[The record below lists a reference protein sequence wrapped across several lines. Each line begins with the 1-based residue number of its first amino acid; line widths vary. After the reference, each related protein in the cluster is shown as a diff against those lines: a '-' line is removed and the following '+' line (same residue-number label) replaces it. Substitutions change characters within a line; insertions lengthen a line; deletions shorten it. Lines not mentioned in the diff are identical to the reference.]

1 MEAISGIF
9 LILILIGM
17 ILLLRLIGAWM
28 FRINEIINLQKETN
42 NILREI
48 RFDLKEKKEL
58 ENNLEEENSK

>member
-1 MEAISGIF
+1 MQIIL
-9 LILILIGM
+9 LIPILIGM
-17 ILLLRLIGAWM
+17 ILLGRLIGAWM

>member
-1 MEAISGIF
+1 MQIIL
-9 LILILIGM
+9 LIPILIGM

-28 FRINEIINLQKETN
+28 FRINEIINLLKETN

>member
-17 ILLLRLIGAWM
+17 ILLGRLIGAWM